1 MTKPGLA
8 TDRMS
13 DGWEETRL
21 GGFFVACNFILRR
34 RLHFSLPMNAS
45 SASSGNPA
53 ASSAMPDQPK
63 RS

>member
-1 MTKPGLA
+1 
-8 TDRMS
+8 
-13 DGWEETRL
+13 
-21 GGFFVACNFILRR
+21 
-34 RLHFSLPMNAS
+34 LPMNAS